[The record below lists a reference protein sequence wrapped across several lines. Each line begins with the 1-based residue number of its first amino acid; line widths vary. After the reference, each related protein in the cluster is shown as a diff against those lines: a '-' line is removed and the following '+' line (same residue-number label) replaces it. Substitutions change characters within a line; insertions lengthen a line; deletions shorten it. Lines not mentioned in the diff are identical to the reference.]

1 MKKIALFTSLISLF
15 FLNSCVKTLEA
26 PELINEE
33 ELITTLVVSLESA
46 TDKIEL
52 RYTDLD
58 GDGPNPGV
66 FQAPNLKPNTTYE
79 GKLQFLNESES
90 PAEDITLEIEEESND
105 HQVFY
110 VVNGLNVT
118 IEPVNIDSNGYY
130 LGTSF
135 NLTTLTAASEGQLQ
149 FILRH
154 LPTKPNDGNP
164 STAGGATD
172 LSVIFNLKITE

>member
-1 MKKIALFTSLISLF
+1 MKNITFFTSLISLI

-33 ELITTLVVSLESA
+33 ELITTLVVTLESA
-46 TDKIEL
+46 TDQIEL

-58 GDGPNPGV
+58 GDGPNQGV
-66 FQAPNLKPNTTYE
+66 FQAPNLKPNTTYS

-110 VVNGLNVT
+110 VVNGLNAT
-118 IEPVNIDSNGYY
+118 IEPVNIDLNGYY
-130 LGTSF
+130 LGTTFS
-135 NLTTLTAASEGQLQ
+135 LTTLSVSEGQLQ

-164 STAGGATD
+164 ATAGGATD